1 MLKDLRQRF
10 VFLKHEKGNGIVL
23 LKQTDYIDSIS
34 AMFADTTKYK
44 LVDNLNNSDICLI
57 QLNTLQQYLRTIH
70 NRDEMMTPSIMILDH
85 NPPDQPVLI
94 VYLKSTNI
102 STFYRLSGQLLTEQ
116 ELLVNWWLNTYLSS
130 FIHSHLM
137 NTKYNIVLTHL
148 TAFIISLLPCPL
160 KATDLSR
167 LTLLLFLLTFLYIKL
182 SRLSLIAFS
191 IN

>member
-10 VFLKHEKGNGIVL
+10 VFLKPEKGNGIVL

-44 LVDNLNNSDICLI
+44 LVDNLNKSDICLI

-116 ELLVNWWLNTYLSS
+116 ELLVNWWLNTYRSS